1 MQSGYSVALEKLCW
15 RLTAI
20 WQNGNSGHIWKA
32 RRKLGQRLI
41 AIWQNGNSAHI
52 WKAWRKAQ
60 FVSSSNNY
68 NFSTPSI
75 LSVKSAER
83 GDYEKLN
90 ADGAT
95 KHDEKRYLQAIDFK
109 MDSMNDT
116 FNGPSTMATK
126 AIAIL
131 STAPLEDPEQK
142 ELIEREEKDLQ
153 AELEQYKDRISEFPG
168 PSHNPGEDQLR
179 GESIRWTHIQH
190 AHHVQD

>member
-131 STAPLEDPEQK
+131 STAPLEDPE
-142 ELIEREEKDLQ
+142 
-153 AELEQYKDRISEFPG
+153 
-168 PSHNPGEDQLR
+168 
-179 GESIRWTHIQH
+179 
-190 AHHVQD
+190 